1 MRSFPKV
8 NPGKTDHNLYKKKA
22 LLFITLIVRVWNRIF
37 ELSIL
42 LKFFTVMPA
51 AWGLFSIND
60 TVSTVGTREAREMA
74 LKVMLF
80 MCAPKILI
88 TPHICFVCF
97 MVHKSFFSA
106 YLTYLSHTNSHSFI
120 QLILKLCCSMPG
132 LGLST
137 ECKVMWSHKSGGSSN
152 LK

>member
-1 MRSFPKV
+1 
-8 NPGKTDHNLYKKKA
+8 
-22 LLFITLIVRVWNRIF
+22 
-37 ELSIL
+37 
-42 LKFFTVMPA
+42 MPA

-60 TVSTVGTREAREMA
+60 TISSVGTREAREMA
-74 LKVMLF
+74 LKVMLY
-80 MCAPKILI
+80 MRAPKILI

-120 QLILKLCCSMPG
+120 QLILKLCCYIAG

-137 ECKVMWSHKSGGSSN
+137 ECKVM
-152 LK
+152 